1 VVALDDLFDVVVG
14 WQIFVVAAWH
24 GFGGGSAD
32 RREIY
37 CFAVVVVVLVAEAS
51 TVVVVGGVDGEG
63 LVASTAPVVVDPPDS
78 SPCLHRD
85 DLDWVTSIEA
95 VGVFVWRP
103 WIVVVVGW
111 VRALA

>member
-1 VVALDDLFDVVVG
+1 MVALDDLFDVVEG

-37 CFAVVVVVLVAEAS
+37 CFAVVVVVVFVAEAS
-51 TVVVVGGVDGEG
+51 TVVVVVVGVDGEG
-63 LVASTAPVVVDPPDS
+63 SVASTVPVVVVLGPPDS

-95 VGVFVWRP
+95 
-103 WIVVVVGW
+103 
-111 VRALA
+111 A